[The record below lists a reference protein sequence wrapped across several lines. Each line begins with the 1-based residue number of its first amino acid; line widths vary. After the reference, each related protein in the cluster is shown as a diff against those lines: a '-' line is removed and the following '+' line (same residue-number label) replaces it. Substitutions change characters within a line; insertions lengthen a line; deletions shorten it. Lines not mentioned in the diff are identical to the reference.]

1 MAREKPAT
9 FLRLLRPA
17 LRIEIVGNGRIFSAL
32 LRNGVSC
39 GIVRMGGPWRIE
51 VEWWAEKPCCRD
63 YYDVEL
69 RNGGFCR
76 IYQDLNAPEERSGWF
91 LSGIYD

>member
-39 GIVRMGGPWRIE
+39 GDCADRADPGELKSNGGPKSRAVGIITMWSFGMEGFVESIRI
-51 VEWWAEKPCCRD
+51 
-63 YYDVEL
+63 
-69 RNGGFCR
+69 
-76 IYQDLNAPEERSGWF
+76 
-91 LSGIYD
+91 